1 MNRRVQ
7 MTRLNAS
14 EARNDFSSTL
24 NRVAYG
30 KDRVVLHRRGKDLVA
45 IVSVEDLR
53 LLEELEARVDLDEA
67 RAALKEADKKGT
79 IPWAKIKK
87 DLGF

>member
-1 MNRRVQ
+1 

-14 EARNDFSSTL
+14 EARNNFSSTL

-45 IVSVEDLR
+45 IVPVEDLQ

-67 RAALKEADKKGT
+67 RAAMKEADKKGT
-79 IPWAKIKK
+79 ISWGKIKK
-87 DLGF
+87 ELGL

>member
-1 MNRRVQ
+1 MNRRSQ
-7 MTRLNAS
+7 MTRMNAS
-14 EARNDFSSTL
+14 EARNDFSSTM

-45 IVSVEDLR
+45 IVPVEDLR

-67 RAALKEADKKGT
+67 RAALKEAEKKGT

>member
-1 MNRRVQ
+1 LNESVP

-14 EARNDFSSTL
+14 DARNDFSSSL

-30 KDRVVLHRRGKDLVA
+30 KDRLVLHRRGKDVAA
-45 IVSVEDLR
+45 IVPVEDLR

-67 RAALKEADKKGT
+67 RAAIREADMKGT
-79 IPWAKIKK
+79 IPWEKIKK
-87 DLGF
+87 DLGL

>member
-1 MNRRVQ
+1 MI
-7 MTRLNAS
+7 RLNAS

-45 IVSVEDLR
+45 IVPVEDLH

-79 IPWAKIKK
+79 IPWGKIKK
-87 DLGF
+87 DLGL